1 MKQRYLNIF
10 RRYGRYL
17 HTVQNLPTTHSTPW
31 EASSPPTVKRGE
43 LRRGEE
49 YESMARWPCKGR
61 AGSRSKPERRSTI
74 CFSRILN
81 SQATG
86 DAQQPRPPHQQP
98 VERRTLRSC
107 ELRAAESDLVRVCDE
122 VRQGKSSLGSTCT
135 SPHRKCVV
143 AEQEVDP
150 HTPRNSSCTQR
161 RWSSDIPTSSLWQ
174 KTASGH
180 GIAHRCRKP
189 KAVVAERHN
198 ACATTTLTAT
208 LWISVFGYK

>member
-1 MKQRYLNIF
+1 MQRPCREPF
-10 RRYGRYL
+10 
-17 HTVQNLPTTHSTPW
+17 Q
-31 EASSPPTVKRGE
+31 AGE
-43 LRRGEE
+43 KKHHLLV
-49 YESMARWPCKGR
+49 
-61 AGSRSKPERRSTI
+61 
-74 CFSRILN
+74 SRILN
-81 SQATG
+81 SQATQG
-86 DAQQPRPPHQQP
+86 DAQQPRPPPQQP